1 MHDPLKAARV
11 FWIFFKLGLTSFG
24 GPIAHIGFFRNEFVT
39 CRAWLSEAIFAELL
53 TICQFLPGPS
63 SSQLG
68 FAIGLM
74 RAGWL
79 GALAAFVGFTLP
91 SALALYGFALVVVR
105 FDVPIWLGALAG
117 LKLVA
122 MAVVAQAVCGM
133 AQTLCPDFK
142 RASIGVAA
150 FLAVAFFFNSFW
162 HDRHHQYG
170 GSARIFFAWPRKNR

>member
-79 GALAAFVGFTLP
+79 GGIGGFCWIYPAVGF
-91 SALALYGFALVVVR
+91 
-105 FDVPIWLGALAG
+105 GALW
-117 LKLVA
+117 
-122 MAVVAQAVCGM
+122 VC
-133 AQTLCPDFK
+133 F
-142 RASIGVAA
+142 
-150 FLAVAFFFNSFW
+150 
-162 HDRHHQYG
+162 G
-170 GSARIFFAWPRKNR
+170 GGAI

>member
-53 TICQFLPGPS
+53 TICQFLLGPS

-79 GALAAFVGFTLP
+79 AGGVGALWVCFG
-91 SALALYGFALVVVR
+91 G
-105 FDVPIWLGALAG
+105 GA
-117 LKLVA
+117 
-122 MAVVAQAVCGM
+122 
-133 AQTLCPDFK
+133 
-142 RASIGVAA
+142 I
-150 FLAVAFFFNSFW
+150 
-162 HDRHHQYG
+162 
-170 GSARIFFAWPRKNR
+170 